1 MPACAA
7 TCSRT
12 PHRSAWPRPCVPCT
26 AAAARSTRSWR
37 WKPGPKPTRST
48 SASARS
54 CAWPAKACPR
64 PASPSAWAC
73 PTAPCA
79 TTCPRRSAS
88 SARPTASKP
97 TASPASG
104 ACCER
109 GRRRHRKEAPGKPGR
124 AAAGNRGVRGHP
136 LGVLLGAQRF
146 IADANQVAHTRQVIA
161 HIDAYEVRLREAEAA
176 QRGYLLTGNVDYLA
190 EYRANRQQLAPLLD
204 ELARLVADNPEQ
216 QRRVGHL
223 RPLGDQRLGQ
233 IDRNLQRYHQE
244 GLAAAQSAIGDEVLK
259 LSGSIRAQAR
269 QLLEREQQLLAE
281 RDRSSR
287 RSADLLRAL
296 AVLGIPFGLL
306 VVTLVY
312 LRMGREIRRR
322 AHAERGSA
330 DANARLRES
339 GPSWSVVEPA
349 WPNST
354 ATAACC

>member
-1 MPACAA
+1 M
-7 TCSRT
+7 
-12 PHRSAWPRPCVPCT
+12 
-26 AAAARSTRSWR
+26 
-37 WKPGPKPTRST
+37 
-48 SASARS
+48 
-54 CAWPAKACPR
+54 
-64 PASPSAWAC
+64 
-73 PTAPCA
+73 
-79 TTCPRRSAS
+79 
-88 SARPTASKP
+88 
-97 TASPASG
+97 
-104 ACCER
+104 
-109 GRRRHRKEAPGKPGR
+109 
-124 AAAGNRGVRGHP
+124 
-136 LGVLLGAQRF
+136 LLGAQRF

-349 WPNST
+349 WPSST